1 MEILAGID
9 WELIVIMILQIDY
22 LIARTVLG
30 RPHVERVLCVRR
42 ILTKVRTPI
51 LPPIKSVSNTPVIF
65 TSLDAK
71 NQTTYLHEAGTDK
84 QTDLLGV

>member
-9 WELIVIMILQIDY
+9 WELIVIIILQIDY

-51 LPPIKSVSNTPVIF
+51 KSVSNTPVIF
-65 TSLDAK
+65 ISLDAK

-84 QTDLLGV
+84 QTVLLGV

>member
-1 MEILAGID
+1 MVILAGID
-9 WELIVIMILQIDY
+9 WELIVIIILQIDY

-71 NQTTYLHEAGTDK
+71 KSN
-84 QTDLLGV
+84 DLLTRGRYR

>member
-1 MEILAGID
+1 MVILAGID
-9 WELIVIMILQIDY
+9 WELIVIIILQIDY

-51 LPPIKSVSNTPVIF
+51 KSVSNTPVIF
-65 TSLDAK
+65 ISLDAK

-84 QTDLLGV
+84 QTVLLGV